1 METTEEMAAIMKE
14 LGVSSELISY
24 ASNLI
29 FTILDQV
36 NPLAQRPL
44 LCMIFEKIAFDNKM
58 SVTDLVDEMHTI
70 IHVVDKEEGEYNWPE
85 DEINKRD
92 EKWKEERA
100 KSK

>member
-1 METTEEMAAIMKE
+1 MKITEEMEAIMKE

-58 SVTDLVDEMHTI
+58 SVTDLVDEMHAV
-70 IHVVDKEEGEYNWPE
+70 IHAVDAEEGEYKWFG
-85 DEINKRD
+85 DEIKKRD
-92 EKWKEERA
+92 EKWRIE
-100 KSK
+100 

>member
-14 LGVSSELISY
+14 LGFSSELISY

-58 SVTDLVDEMHTI
+58 DVTDLVDEMHCL
-70 IHVVDKEEGEYNWPE
+70 IHSVDKEVGKYKWHEN
-85 DEINKRD
+85 DIKKRD
-92 EKWKEERA
+92 EKWRIE
-100 KSK
+100 